1 MSKPANKKV
10 IGLFVLG
17 AIALLVGALVVFG
30 SGKIFKKTLPMVFY
44 FEGSVKGLNIGS
56 AVVLKGV
63 QVGSVTNVVL
73 QFNPKDLSLRIPVYA
88 DFDPDKIARVTG
100 ERLVKRA
107 EQAAMQKRLI
117 DHGMRAK
124 LEMQSLLT
132 GLLMINL
139 DFLPGTPAKL
149 VGTDPKLW
157 EIPTLPTPLEVL
169 AEKVQK
175 LPIEETFNKL
185 ANAVSGIEKMVNSP
199 ELERGM
205 KNLSQS
211 AEEMR
216 KTIKSINEEIKPL
229 SASIQE
235 TLKDTRSV
243 LKNADTQIT
252 GTATRL
258 EGLMGDTQKLV
269 QNVDRQVE
277 PMASDLKKTLEEAR
291 GAIAQAQKTLK
302 AAEGNYAEDS
312 AFYHELT
319 EALSGLTEASRSINL
334 LGEYLKRHPDSVLW
348 GKGKPG
354 GK

>member
-1 MSKPANKKV
+1 
-10 IGLFVLG
+10 
-17 AIALLVGALVVFG
+17 
-30 SGKIFKKTLPMVFY
+30 
-44 FEGSVKGLNIGS
+44 
-56 AVVLKGV
+56 
-63 QVGSVTNVVL
+63 
-73 QFNPKDLSLRIPVYA
+73 
-88 DFDPDKIARVTG
+88 
-100 ERLVKRA
+100 
-107 EQAAMQKRLI
+107 
-117 DHGMRAK
+117 
-124 LEMQSLLT
+124 MQSILT

-139 DFLPGTPAKL
+139 DFLPDTPAKL
-149 VGTDPKLW
+149 VGTDPDVW
-157 EIPTLPTPLEVL
+157 EIPTVPTPLEVL
-169 AEKVQK
+169 TEKVQK

-185 ANAVSGIEKMVNSP
+185 ANAVSGIEKMVYSP

-243 LKNADTQIT
+243 LKNADTRIT

-258 EGLMGDTQKLV
+258 EGLMGEAQKLV
-269 QNVDRQVE
+269 SEVNGEVG

-291 GAIAQAQKTLK
+291 GAMAQAQKTLK
-302 AAEGNYAEDS
+302 AAESNYAEDS
-312 AFYHELT
+312 AFYYELT

-348 GKGKPG
+348 GKGKPEG
-354 GK
+354 R

>member
-17 AIALLVGALVVFG
+17 AIALLVVALVVFG
-30 SGKIFKKTLPMVFY
+30 SGKIFKKTVPMVFY

-73 QFNPKDLSLRIPVYA
+73 QFNPKDLALRIPVYA

-100 ERLVKRA
+100 ERIVKRG
-107 EQAAMQKRLI
+107 EQVAMQKRLI

-124 LEMQSLLT
+124 LEMQSILT

-139 DFLPGTPAKL
+139 DFLPDTPAKL
-149 VGTDPKLW
+149 VGTDPDVW
-157 EIPTLPTPLEVL
+157 EIPTVPTPLEVL
-169 AEKVQK
+169 TEKVQK

-243 LKNADTQIT
+243 LKNADNQIT

-258 EGLMGDTQKLV
+258 EGLMGEAQKLV
-269 QNVDRQVE
+269 SEVNGEVG

-291 GAIAQAQKTLK
+291 GAIAQAQKTLQ
-302 AAEGNYAEDS
+302 AAEGNYAEGS
-312 AFYHELT
+312 AFYYELT
-319 EALSGLTEASRSINL
+319 EALSGLNDASRSISL
-334 LGEYLKRHPDSVLW
+334 LGEYLKRHPDAVLW
-348 GKGKPG
+348 GKGTRR
-354 GK
+354 

>member
-17 AIALLVGALVVFG
+17 AIALLVVALVVFG
-30 SGKIFKKTLPMVFY
+30 SGKIFKKTVPMVFY

-73 QFNPKDLSLRIPVYA
+73 QFNQKDLSLRIPVYA

-100 ERLVKRA
+100 ERIVKRG
-107 EQAAMQKRLI
+107 EQVAMQKRLI

-124 LEMQSLLT
+124 LEMQSILT

-139 DFLPGTPAKL
+139 DFLPDTPAKL
-149 VGTDPKLW
+149 VGTDPDVW
-157 EIPTLPTPLEVL
+157 EIPTVPTPLEVL
-169 AEKVQK
+169 TEKVQK

-243 LKNADTQIT
+243 LKNADNQIT

-258 EGLMGDTQKLV
+258 EGLMGEAQKLV
-269 QNVDRQVE
+269 SEVNGEVG

-291 GAIAQAQKTLK
+291 GAIAQAQKTLQ
-302 AAEGNYAEDS
+302 AAEGHYTEGS
-312 AFYHELT
+312 AFYYELT
-319 EALSGLTEASRSINL
+319 EALSGLNDASRSISL
-334 LGEYLKRHPDSVLW
+334 LGEYLKRHPDAVLW
-348 GKGKPG
+348 GKGTRR
-354 GK
+354 